1 MQLITKKLIDEY
13 LNDDTIN
20 TFMNKIS
27 QGNDEELTCQRWLR
41 SSIPKRF
48 LFKLLYDDLLKPD
61 ASHQS
66 ILDVG
71 GGITCFSREL
81 AKLHEY
87 DLVDLL
93 AHDNELICKKMN
105 SDVRRDFIYPMDW
118 LSFDG
123 GDYDLIIA
131 NDLFPN
137 VDQRLEMFLD
147 HFLPKCKIIRLSLTW
162 YDSPRAYKVRSFD
175 SEEIFF
181 MLAWNLKQLM
191 NVLKRY
197 ANHIVDYDNECFK
210 ADQKSLYANG
220 RQVGVIELKGS
231 IK

>member
-1 MQLITKKLIDEY
+1 MQLIKKKLIEEY
-13 LNDDTIN
+13 LVDDDIN
-20 TFMNKIS
+20 LFMDKIS

-48 LFKLLYDDLLKPD
+48 LFKLLYNDLLKLNAPC
-61 ASHQS
+61 QRV
-66 ILDVG
+66 LDVG
-71 GGITCFSREL
+71 GGITCFTREL

-137 VDQRLEMFLD
+137 VDQRLEIFLD
-147 HFLPKCKIIRLSLTW
+147 HFLPKCKIIKLSLTW
-162 YDSPRAYKVRSFD
+162 YDSPRTYKVRSCD

-197 ANHIVDYDNECFK
+197 ANHIVDYDSECFK
-210 ADQKSLYANG
+210 TDQKSLYANG
-220 RQVGVIELKGS
+220 RQVGVIELKGA